1 MRSTPPLS
9 DAPLPV
15 SPSLAATV
23 GPAHMPLRHALVDS
37 RVLRLSLF
45 AGLLAA
51 VAAWVAQG
59 LVLLINWVTNLA
71 FYGRWSWVFAS
82 PAQHHLGGWV
92 LVVPVLGGVVVG
104 LMARFGSVAIRGHGI
119 PEAMEQILTND
130 SRIPL
135 RMTFLKPLS
144 SAIAIG
150 SGGPFGAEGPII
162 ATGGAM
168 GSVLGQLL
176 KVTAVERKSLLAAG
190 AAAGMAAIFNAPMSS
205 VLLAIELLLFELKPR
220 SLIPV
225 TVAVVVATML
235 RQMLNGSA
243 PVFTA
248 GPLPIAA
255 PETLPAYALIGLAV
269 GVASVGVTRAVYA
282 VEDAF
287 KHLPVHWMWWP
298 AIGGLAVGVIGY
310 AYPDTLGVGYS
321 NIDHIVQGR
330 WGLVTL
336 ATLMIAKFTS
346 WVIALG
352 SGTSGGTLAPLFTI
366 GGALGGLLGLLLQM
380 AFPMWHV
387 HPGMAALVGMAA
399 MFGGAS
405 RAVLTSV
412 LFVFETTG
420 QASTLLPL
428 MSGCGVAYLVS
439 CIAMRTTIMTEKIAR
454 RGIHV
459 PSEYAADYLE
469 QIPVAQACTQ
479 PATSLFAQDTVAK
492 TRDWF
497 NSHQLEAS
505 HQGYPVVDE
514 QGKLLGV
521 VTRRQVVD
529 PAVSMDAPLRSLLSR
544 PPLVVT
550 PQHSL
555 REAADHMVEANV
567 GRLVVVDPVHTDQV
581 VGILTR
587 GDLLKAQWVPLKQTR
602 HAMRSMADNAL
613 GRWMDRPRFAKRS

>member
-1 MRSTPPLS
+1 
-9 DAPLPV
+9 
-15 SPSLAATV
+15 
-23 GPAHMPLRHALVDS
+23 MPLRQALVDV

-45 AGLLAA
+45 AALLAA
-51 VAAWVAQG
+51 VTAWVAQG
-59 LVLLINWVTNLA
+59 LILLINGVTNLA
-71 FYGRWSWVFAS
+71 FYGRWSTDFTS
-82 PAQHHLGGWV
+82 PALHHLGWWV
-92 LVVPVLGGVVVG
+92 LVVPVVGGVIVG
-104 LMARFGSVAIRGHGI
+104 LMARFGSAAIRGHGI

-168 GSVLGQLL
+168 GSVLGQVL
-176 KVTAVERKSLLAAG
+176 KVTAVERKALLAAG
-190 AAAGMAAIFNAPMSS
+190 AAAGMAAIFNAPMSA

-225 TVAVVVATML
+225 VVAVLVATTL
-235 RQMLNGSA
+235 RQMINGA
-243 PVFTA
+243 LPVFA
-248 GPLPIAA
+248 SGPIPFASPA
-255 PETLPAYALIGLAV
+255 SLPAYALIGMVV
-269 GVASVGVTRAVYA
+269 GLASVGVTRAVYA

-287 KHLPVHWMWWP
+287 QTLPIHWMWWP
-298 AIGGLAVGVIGY
+298 AIGGLAVGLIGY

-321 NIDHIVQGR
+321 NIDHIIQGR
-330 WGLVTL
+330 WGALTL
-336 ATLMIAKFTS
+336 ATLMLAKFTS

-366 GGALGGLLGLLLQM
+366 GGAMGGLLGLLLQM
-380 AFPMWHV
+380 VWPMWHV

-428 MSGCGVAYLVS
+428 MAGCGLAYLVS
-439 CIAMRTTIMTEKIAR
+439 CLAMRTTIMTEKITR

-469 QIPVAQACTQ
+469 QIQVAQACTQ
-479 PATSLFAQDTVAK
+479 PATCLFAQDSVAS

-497 NSHQLEAS
+497 NSSLPQAS

-514 QGKLLGV
+514 QGRLLGV
-521 VTRRQVVD
+521 VTRRQVQD
-529 PAVSMDAPLRSLLSR
+529 PKVPNEASLLSLLNR
-544 PPLVVT
+544 APLAVT

-555 REAADHMVEANV
+555 RQAADHMVEADV
-567 GRLVVVDPVHTDQV
+567 GRLVVVDPVRTDQV
-581 VGILTR
+581 LGILTR
-587 GDLLKAQWVPLKQTR
+587 GDLLKAQLIPLNQARHVMRTMSTNALDRWMGRAKWTR
-602 HAMRSMADNAL
+602 HL
-613 GRWMDRPRFAKRS
+613 